1 MENQNEIVETAT
13 LFADG
18 EEVVTL
24 TTNSEETLAI
34 IENAQIELV
43 DEPTEEQEEQ
53 ENQNEQE
60 PEFHTDFVPVIKD
73 ATINTEKCKKLNMR
87 CEARKDADVVQVLTI
102 DSIFC
107 VNISESTEEFY
118 KIQLLGVTGET
129 VGYCLKEF
137 ITIK

>member
-1 MENQNEIVETAT
+1 MENQNEILEQIT

-18 EEVVTL
+18 EGVIT
-24 TTNSEETLAI
+24 
-34 IENAQIELV
+34 IENEI
-43 DEPTEEQEEQ
+43 TEVEEVETEITEVEEVETEITEVE

-60 PEFHTDFVPVIKD
+60 TEVKTDFVPVVKE
-73 ATINTEKCKKLNMR
+73 ATINIEKTKKLNMR
-87 CEARKDADVVQVLTI
+87 CEARKDADVVQILTA
-102 DSIFC
+102 DSNFC

-118 KIQLLGVTGET
+118 KIQLLGETGES

>member
-1 MENQNEIVETAT
+1 MENQNEILEQIT

-18 EEVVTL
+18 EGVIT
-24 TTNSEETLAI
+24 
-34 IENAQIELV
+34 IENEI
-43 DEPTEEQEEQ
+43 TEVEEVETEITEVE

-60 PEFHTDFVPVIKD
+60 TEVKTDFVPVVKE
-73 ATINTEKCKKLNMR
+73 ATINTEKTKKLNMR
-87 CEARKDADVVQVLTI
+87 CEARKDADVVQILTA
-102 DSIFC
+102 DSNFC

-118 KIQLLGVTGET
+118 KIQLLGENGES

>member
-1 MENQNEIVETAT
+1 MENQNEIIETVT

-18 EEVVTL
+18 EGVIT
-24 TTNSEETLAI
+24 
-34 IENAQIELV
+34 IENEI
-43 DEPTEEQEEQ
+43 TEVEEVETEITEVEEVETEITEVE

-60 PEFHTDFVPVIKD
+60 TEVKTDFVPVVKE
-73 ATINTEKCKKLNMR
+73 ATINTEKTKKLNMR
-87 CEARKDADVVQVLTI
+87 CEARKDADVVQILTA
-102 DSIFC
+102 DSNFC

-118 KIQLLGVTGET
+118 KIQLLGENGES

>member
-1 MENQNEIVETAT
+1 MENQNEIIETVT

-18 EEVVTL
+18 EGVIT
-24 TTNSEETLAI
+24 
-34 IENAQIELV
+34 IENEI
-43 DEPTEEQEEQ
+43 TEVEEVETEITEVE

-60 PEFHTDFVPVIKD
+60 TEVKTDFVPVVKE
-73 ATINTEKCKKLNMR
+73 ATINTEKTKKLNMR
-87 CEARKDADVVQVLTI
+87 CEARKDADVVQILTA
-102 DSIFC
+102 DSNFC

-118 KIQLLGVTGET
+118 KIQLLGENGES